1 MKMVPVAVFAF
12 NRPVHLAECLDALRN
27 NPESAETELHIFC
40 DGARGAQD
48 AADVRAV
55 RDLARSVRG
64 FASVNVVEQPAN
76 LGLANSVIA
85 GVSSLLARYDDLI
98 VLEDDLVVSEY
109 FLSFMNAA
117 LELYRDEPRVAS
129 IHAYLYPL
137 KAGVPDTF
145 FLRGADCWGWAT
157 WARAW
162 KVFDADGEALLRKL
176 RAGGLEHAFD
186 LDGAYPYTRM
196 LEEQVAGRNSSWAI
210 RWHASCFLADMLTLY
225 PGHSLVQNI
234 GNDASGTH
242 CADTDQFLVD
252 GLHRP
257 VRLER
262 TATVESETARR
273 AIAEFLRP
281 SARERVAGTLRRILG
296 RIRRRLT

>member
-1 MKMVPVAVFAF
+1 MHV
-12 NRPVHLAECLDALRN
+12 
-27 NPESAETELHIFC
+27 FC
-40 DGARGAQD
+40 DGARGLRDEAG
-48 AADVRAV
+48 VRGV
-55 RDLARSVRG
+55 RDLARSIHG
-64 FASVNVVEQPAN
+64 FLSVNVIEQPRN
-76 LGLANSVIA
+76 LGLAGSVIA

-98 VLEDDLVVSEY
+98 VLEDDLVVSEH
-109 FLSFMNAA
+109 FLSLMNAA
-117 LELYRDEPRVAS
+117 LALYRDEPRVAS

-137 KAGVPDTF
+137 KAAVPDTF

-162 KVFDADGEALLRKL
+162 KVFDADGAALLQKL
-176 RAGGLEHAFD
+176 RTRGLERVFD

-196 LEEQVAGRNSSWAI
+196 LEEQVGGRNSSWAI

-242 CADTDQFLVD
+242 CADTDRFLVD
-252 GLHRP
+252 ALHRP

-262 TATVESETARR
+262 IAAVENKAARQ
-273 AIAEFLRP
+273 AVAEFLRP
-281 SARERVAGTLRRILG
+281 SALARAAGLLRRIPG
-296 RIRRRLT
+296 WIRRRFA